1 MRTNKMLCVF
11 LWNGFMSHNQ
21 KVAFWSIFIMFCVGA
36 TASIYPQGAFDNI
49 TLGGS
54 IIMVSFYF
62 IVAIFIR
69 KFVKSNPKDIDK
81 WFQK

>member
-1 MRTNKMLCVF
+1 
-11 LWNGFMSHNQ
+11 MSHNQ

-36 TASIYPQGAFDNI
+36 TASIYPQGAFDDI

-54 IIMVSFYF
+54 IIMVSFYL
-62 IVAIFIR
+62 IVAMFIR

>member
-1 MRTNKMLCVF
+1 
-11 LWNGFMSHNQ
+11 
-21 KVAFWSIFIMFCVGA
+21 MFCVGA